1 MSSNYENLQANVLRI
16 LEPAKLGDRTSK
28 IWDLSLFGL
37 VVLNL
42 IAVALESVPTLQNNY
57 GSWFYNFE
65 IFSVIVFTVEYVSRV
80 WSAPAKRDHENGE
93 TGLKARMRYIFSFYG
108 IIDLV
113 AILPFYIQAFFPGLD
128 LRVLRALRLLR
139 ILKLNHYNSALDDL
153 FGAILEEKKSF
164 LTTLYIFSV
173 AFVLSSSLIYYAEH
187 KVQPEAFRSIP
198 DAMYWS
204 IITLTTVGY
213 GDVSPITVFGKS
225 IAAITAIFGV
235 VVVALLTGIVANSF
249 NAQMDRRKVIFE
261 DQVRNALLDGVL
273 DSDEEASLDD
283 LRKKFGMSKLQA
295 DALIN
300 HVKKT
305 RENSRIVDPRRLF

>member
-1 MSSNYENLQANVLRI
+1 MSSNYENLQSNVLRI

-108 IIDLV
+108 VIDLV

-305 RENSRIVDPRRLF
+305 RENSEL

>member
-65 IFSVIVFTVEYVSRV
+65 IFSVTVFTVEYVSRV

-305 RENSRIVDPRRLF
+305 RENPEL

>member
-1 MSSNYENLQANVLRI
+1 
-16 LEPAKLGDRTSK
+16 
-28 IWDLSLFGL
+28 
-37 VVLNL
+37 
-42 IAVALESVPTLQNNY
+42 
-57 GSWFYNFE
+57 
-65 IFSVIVFTVEYVSRV
+65 
-80 WSAPAKRDHENGE
+80 
-93 TGLKARMRYIFSFYG
+93 
-108 IIDLV
+108 
-113 AILPFYIQAFFPGLD
+113 
-128 LRVLRALRLLR
+128 
-139 ILKLNHYNSALDDL
+139 
-153 FGAILEEKKSF
+153 
-164 LTTLYIFSV
+164 
-173 AFVLSSSLIYYAEH
+173 
-187 KVQPEAFRSIP
+187 
-198 DAMYWS
+198 MYWS

-283 LRKKFGMSKLQA
+283 LRKKFVMSKLQA

-305 RENSRIVDPRRLF
+305 RENSEL

>member
-1 MSSNYENLQANVLRI
+1 MASSYDKLQGNVLRI
-16 LEPAKLGDRTSK
+16 LEPAVLGDKASRL
-28 IWDLSLFGL
+28 WDISLFSL
-37 VVLNL
+37 VILNL
-42 IAVALESVPTLQNNY
+42 AAVALESVPGLQSRY
-57 GSWFYNFE
+57 GNSFYNFE
-65 IFSVIVFTVEYVSRV
+65 LFSVIVFSIEYIARV
-80 WSAPAKRDHENGE
+80 WSAPAKKEVDVSSSPV
-93 TGLKARMRYIFSFYG
+93 KARLRYIFSFYG
-108 IIDLV
+108 LIDLV

-153 FGAILEEKKSF
+153 FGAIMEEKKSF
-164 LTTLYIFSV
+164 MTTLYIFSV

-235 VVVALLTGIVANSF
+235 VVVALLTGIVANAF
-249 NAQMDRRKVIFE
+249 NAQMARRKIIFE
-261 DQVRNALLDGVL
+261 DQVRDALLDGVL
-273 DSDEEASLDD
+273 DSDEEASLDA
-283 LRKKFGMSKLQA
+283 LRKKFGMSKIQA
-295 DALIN
+295 DALIE
-300 HVKKT
+300 HVKSLK
-305 RENSRIVDPRRLF
+305 ENKGQS

>member
-1 MSSNYENLQANVLRI
+1 MNSQYQVLQANVLRI
-16 LEPAKLGDRTSK
+16 LEPARLGDRTSK

-42 IAVALESVPTLQNNY
+42 IAVALESVPTLQINY
-57 GSWFYNFE
+57 GSWFYSFE
-65 IFSVIVFTVEYVSRV
+65 IFSVIVFTDEYVARV

-93 TGLKARMRYIFSFYG
+93 TGLKARMRYVFSFYG
-108 IIDLV
+108 LIDLV

-153 FGAILEEKKSF
+153 FGAIIEEKKSF

-187 KVQPEAFRSIP
+187 KVQPEDFRSIP

-305 RENSRIVDPRRLF
+305 RENPEL

>member
-1 MSSNYENLQANVLRI
+1 MKSQYQDLQANVLRV
-16 LEPAKLGDRTSK
+16 LEPAKLGDRTSR

-42 IAVALESVPTLQNNY
+42 IAVAFESVPTLQKNY
-57 GSWFYNFE
+57 GTWFYNFE
-65 IFSVIVFTVEYVSRV
+65 IFSVVVFTIEYVSRV
-80 WSAPAKRDHENGE
+80 WSAPAKRNLEKKE
-93 TGLKARMRYIFSFYG
+93 TSFKARIRYIFSFYG
-108 IIDLV
+108 LIDLV
-113 AILPFYIQAFFPGLD
+113 AILPFYIQALFPGLD

-187 KVQPEAFRSIP
+187 RVQPEAFRSIP

-283 LRKKFGMSKLQA
+283 LRKRFGMSKLQA
-295 DALIN
+295 DTLIN

-305 RENSRIVDPRRLF
+305 RENPEL

>member
-1 MSSNYENLQANVLRI
+1 MNSQYQVLQANVLRI
-16 LEPAKLGDRTSK
+16 LEPARLGDRTSK

-42 IAVALESVPTLQNNY
+42 IAVALESVPTLQINY
-57 GSWFYNFE
+57 GSWFYSFE
-65 IFSVIVFTVEYVSRV
+65 IFSVIVFTVEYVARV

-93 TGLKARMRYIFSFYG
+93 TGLKARMRYVFSFYG
-108 IIDLV
+108 LIDLV

-187 KVQPEAFRSIP
+187 KVQPEDFRSIP

-305 RENSRIVDPRRLF
+305 RENPEL

>member
-1 MSSNYENLQANVLRI
+1 MNSQYQVLQANVLRI
-16 LEPAKLGDRTSK
+16 LEPARLGDRTSK

-42 IAVALESVPTLQNNY
+42 IAVALESVPTLQLNY
-57 GSWFYNFE
+57 GSWFYSFE
-65 IFSVIVFTVEYVSRV
+65 IFSVIVFTVEYVARV

-93 TGLKARMRYIFSFYG
+93 TGLKARIRYIFSFYG
-108 IIDLV
+108 LIDLV

-153 FGAILEEKKSF
+153 FGAIVEEKKSF

-187 KVQPEAFRSIP
+187 KVQPEDFRSIP

-305 RENSRIVDPRRLF
+305 RENPEV

>member
-28 IWDLSLFGL
+28 IWDLSLFSL

-65 IFSVIVFTVEYVSRV
+65 IFSVIVFTFEYVSRV
-80 WSAPAKRDHENGE
+80 WSAPAMRDFENGE
-93 TGLKARMRYIFSFYG
+93 TALKARLRYVFSFYG

-164 LTTLYIFSV
+164 MTTLYIFSV

-235 VVVALLTGIVANSF
+235 VVVALLTGIVANAF

-300 HVKKT
+300 HVKKS
-305 RENSRIVDPRRLF
+305 RENPE

>member
-65 IFSVIVFTVEYVSRV
+65 IFSVIIFTVEYVSRV

-305 RENSRIVDPRRLF
+305 RENPEL

>member
-1 MSSNYENLQANVLRI
+1 MLSNYENMQSNVLRI

-42 IAVALESVPTLQNNY
+42 IAVALESVPTLQENY
-57 GSWFYNFE
+57 GVWFYNFE
-65 IFSVIVFTVEYVSRV
+65 IFSVIIFTIEYISRV
-80 WSAPAKRDHENGE
+80 WSAPAKRDRENGE

-305 RENSRIVDPRRLF
+305 KDNQEF

>member
-1 MSSNYENLQANVLRI
+1 MNSQYQVLQANVLRI
-16 LEPAKLGDRTSK
+16 LEPARLGDRTSK

-42 IAVALESVPTLQNNY
+42 IAVALESVPTLQINY
-57 GSWFYNFE
+57 GSWFYSFE
-65 IFSVIVFTVEYVSRV
+65 IFSVIVFTVEYVARV

-93 TGLKARMRYIFSFYG
+93 TGLKARVRYIFSFYG
-108 IIDLV
+108 LIDLV

-153 FGAILEEKKSF
+153 FGAIVEEKKSF

-187 KVQPEAFRSIP
+187 KVQPEDFRSIP

-305 RENSRIVDPRRLF
+305 RENPEL

>member
-1 MSSNYENLQANVLRI
+1 MASSYDKLQGNVLRI
-16 LEPAKLGDRTSK
+16 LEPAVLGDKASRL
-28 IWDLSLFGL
+28 WDISLFSL
-37 VVLNL
+37 VILNL
-42 IAVALESVPTLQNNY
+42 VAVALESVPGLQSRY
-57 GSWFYNFE
+57 GNSFYNFE
-65 IFSVIVFTVEYVSRV
+65 LFSVIVFSIEYIARV
-80 WSAPAKRDHENGE
+80 WSAPAKKEVDVSSSPV
-93 TGLKARMRYIFSFYG
+93 KARLRYIFSFYG
-108 IIDLV
+108 LIDLV

-153 FGAILEEKKSF
+153 FGAIMEEKKSF
-164 LTTLYIFSV
+164 MTTLYIFSV

-235 VVVALLTGIVANSF
+235 VVVALLTGIVANAF
-249 NAQMDRRKVIFE
+249 NAQMARRKIIFE
-261 DQVRNALLDGVL
+261 DQVRDALLDGVL
-273 DSDEEASLDD
+273 DSDEEASLDA
-283 LRKKFGMSKLQA
+283 LRKKFGMSKIQA
-295 DALIN
+295 DALIE
-300 HVKKT
+300 HVKSLK
-305 RENSRIVDPRRLF
+305 ENKGQS

>member
-42 IAVALESVPTLQNNY
+42 IAVALESVPTLQSNY

-65 IFSVIVFTVEYVSRV
+65 IFSVIIFTVEYVSRV

-305 RENSRIVDPRRLF
+305 RENSEL

>member
-1 MSSNYENLQANVLRI
+1 MNSQYQVLQANVLRI
-16 LEPAKLGDRTSK
+16 LEPARLGDRTSK

-42 IAVALESVPTLQNNY
+42 IAVALESVPTLQINY
-57 GSWFYNFE
+57 GSWFYSFE
-65 IFSVIVFTVEYVSRV
+65 IFSVIVFTVEYVARV
-80 WSAPAKRDHENGE
+80 WSAPAKLDHENGE
-93 TGLKARMRYIFSFYG
+93 TGLKARIRYIFSFYG
-108 IIDLV
+108 LIDLV

-153 FGAILEEKKSF
+153 FGAIVEEKKSF

-187 KVQPEAFRSIP
+187 KVQPEDFRSIP

-305 RENSRIVDPRRLF
+305 RENPEL

>member
-1 MSSNYENLQANVLRI
+1 MSSQSISLYNLLAKKKQFKKTINFDLKRIKLALNKLNNPERKLKNVI
-16 LEPAKLGDRTSK
+16 NIIGSDGKYS
-28 IWDLSLFGL
+28 
-37 VVLNL
+37 VLN
-42 IAVALESVPTLQNNY
+42 TL
-57 GSWFYNFE
+57 
-65 IFSVIVFTVEYVSRV
+65 
-80 WSAPAKRDHENGE
+80 K
-93 TGLKARMRYIFSFYG
+93 YI
-108 IIDLV
+108 I
-113 AILPFYIQAFFPGLD
+113 
-128 LRVLRALRLLR
+128 
-139 ILKLNHYNSALDDL
+139 
-153 FGAILEEKKSF
+153 EEKKSF

-249 NAQMDRRKVIFE
+249 NAQMARRKVIFE

-273 DSDEEASLDD
+273 DSDEEASLDA
-283 LRKKFGMSKLQA
+283 LRKQFGMSKLQA

-305 RENSRIVDPRRLF
+305 RENPEL

>member
-1 MSSNYENLQANVLRI
+1 
-16 LEPAKLGDRTSK
+16 
-28 IWDLSLFGL
+28 
-37 VVLNL
+37 LNL
-42 IAVALESVPTLQNNY
+42 IAVALESVPALQKNY
-57 GSWFYNFE
+57 GTWFYNFE
-65 IFSVIVFTVEYVSRV
+65 IFSVVVFTIEYVSRV
-80 WSAPAKRDHENGE
+80 WSAPAKRNLEKKE
-93 TGLKARMRYIFSFYG
+93 TSFKARTRYIFSFYG
-108 IIDLV
+108 LIDLV
-113 AILPFYIQAFFPGLD
+113 AILPFYIQALFPGLD

-187 KVQPEAFRSIP
+187 RVQPEAFRSIP

-283 LRKKFGMSKLQA
+283 LRKRFGMSKLQA
-295 DALIN
+295 DTLIN

-305 RENSRIVDPRRLF
+305 RENPEL

>member
-1 MSSNYENLQANVLRI
+1 MSSRYENLQANVLRI

-42 IAVALESVPTLQNNY
+42 IAVALESVPALQKNY

-65 IFSVIVFTVEYVSRV
+65 IFSVIIFTVEYVARV

-93 TGLKARMRYIFSFYG
+93 TGLKARFRYIFSFYG
-108 IIDLV
+108 MIDLV
-113 AILPFYIQAFFPGLD
+113 AILPFYIQALFPGLD

-235 VVVALLTGIVANSF
+235 VVVALLTGIVANAF

-305 RENSRIVDPRRLF
+305 RENPEL

>member
-1 MSSNYENLQANVLRI
+1 MNSQYQVLQANVLRI
-16 LEPAKLGDRTSK
+16 LEPARLGDRTSK

-42 IAVALESVPTLQNNY
+42 IAVALESVPTLQINY
-57 GSWFYNFE
+57 GSWFYSFE
-65 IFSVIVFTVEYVSRV
+65 IFSVIVFTVEYVARV

-108 IIDLV
+108 LIDLV

-153 FGAILEEKKSF
+153 FGAIVEEKKSF

-187 KVQPEAFRSIP
+187 KVQPEDFRSIP

-305 RENSRIVDPRRLF
+305 RENPEL

>member
-1 MSSNYENLQANVLRI
+1 MVF
-16 LEPAKLGDRTSK
+16 K
-28 IWDLSLFGL
+28 
-37 VVLNL
+37 
-42 IAVALESVPTLQNNY
+42 
-57 GSWFYNFE
+57 
-65 IFSVIVFTVEYVSRV
+65 VI
-80 WSAPAKRDHENGE
+80 N
-93 TGLKARMRYIFSFYG
+93 
-108 IIDLV
+108 
-113 AILPFYIQAFFPGLD
+113 
-128 LRVLRALRLLR
+128 
-139 ILKLNHYNSALDDL
+139 
-153 FGAILEEKKSF
+153 EKKNELYSTF
-164 LTTLYIFSV
+164 FIALMLMIVVSSLMWSVEHPYNPSMKDIPTTLYWAV
-173 AFVLSSSLIYYAEH
+173 T
-187 KVQPEAFRSIP
+187 
-198 DAMYWS
+198 
-204 IITLTTVGY
+204 TLTTVGY

-305 RENSRIVDPRRLF
+305 RENPEL

>member
-1 MSSNYENLQANVLRI
+1 MNTRYEEIQVNVLRI
-16 LEPAKLGDRTSK
+16 LEPATLGDRTSR
-28 IWDLSLFGL
+28 IWDISLFSL

-42 IAVALESVPTLQNNY
+42 IAVALESVPAFQSNY
-57 GSWFYNFE
+57 GNWLYNFE
-65 IFSVIVFTVEYVSRV
+65 LFSVIVFSFEYIARV
-80 WSAPAKRDHENGE
+80 WSAPAKREIDLANSP
-93 TGLKARMRYIFSFYG
+93 LKARFRYIFSFYG
-108 IIDLV
+108 LIDLV

-153 FGAILEEKKSF
+153 FGAIVEEKKSF
-164 LTTLYIFSV
+164 MTTLYIFSV

-235 VVVALLTGIVANSF
+235 VVVALLTGIVANAF
-249 NAQMDRRKVIFE
+249 NAQMERRKIIFE
-261 DQVRNALLDGVL
+261 DQVREALLDGVL

-283 LRKKFGMSKLQA
+283 LRKKFGMSKIQA
-295 DALIN
+295 DALIE
-300 HVKKT
+300 HVKKLK
-305 RENSRIVDPRRLF
+305 EEKE